1 MGRIN
6 KGANSMSNMISGKV
20 AFSNL
25 TEHDI
30 YKGKSTGKY
39 ALTVTL
45 DDPSAKG
52 VKLKDYND
60 TQQKKFTSKYRT
72 EALAMDGSP
81 YVGEIPRG
89 SKVRV
94 LYALGQDGGEHG
106 VGVYMNKIR
115 VVEEAEQVVEVPD
128 EF

>member
-1 MGRIN
+1 
-6 KGANSMSNMISGKV
+6 MSNMISGTV

-45 DDPSAKG
+45 DDASAKQLESQG
-52 VKLKDYND
+52 VKLKNYND
-60 TQQKKFTSKYRT
+60 TQQKKFTSKYKT
-72 EALAMDGSP
+72 ESLALDNSP

-94 LYALGQDGGEHG
+94 LYALGQESTEHG
-106 VGVYMNKIR
+106 TGVYMNKIR
-115 VVEEAEQVVEVPD
+115 VVEEADREVDVPE

>member
-1 MGRIN
+1 
-6 KGANSMSNMISGKV
+6 MSNMVSGTV

-25 TEHDI
+25 TEHDT

-45 DDPSAKG
+45 DDASAQQLLDQG
-52 VKLKDYND
+52 VKLKEYND
-60 TQQKKFTSKYRT
+60 TQQKKFASKYRT
-72 EALAMDGSP
+72 EALCLDNNP

-94 LYALGQDGGEHG
+94 LYALGQETEEYG
-106 VGVYMNKIR
+106 VTAYLNKIR
-115 VVEEAEQVVEVPD
+115 VVEEAESTVEVPD